1 MNVVRRQL
9 TLFLTEQNQIIEEIR
24 ATYNPKQ
31 FELIKAH
38 VTLCRE
44 DEIENNLEEVI
55 QNCHNL
61 HWHKPISI
69 HFNPPERFSEG
80 KGVFISGNETNT
92 DFETLR
98 KNILQ
103 KNSLKKHV
111 PHITLIHPRNGTC
124 TDTIFEVIQSK
135 EFPSSIN
142 FYTLALIKQ
151 TGNEKWKILEEFLI
165 TT

>member
-44 DEIENNLEEVI
+44 DEIEDNLEEI
-55 QNCHNL
+55 IRNCHNV

-69 HFNPPERFSEG
+69 LFNSPERFSEG
-80 KGVFISGNETNT
+80 KGVFIAGNETNS
-92 DFETLR
+92 DFEALR

-103 KNSLKKHV
+103 KNNLKKHI

-124 TDTIFEVIQSK
+124 TDPIFEVIQSK
-135 EFPSSIN
+135 AFPSSID
-142 FYTLALIKQ
+142 FHKLALIEQ
-151 TGNEKWKILEEFLI
+151 TGNEKWKILEEFPI